1 MKTLLLAIQLVLIY
15 YANGYAQSNC
25 LEPIEHRKI
34 NYLLDNRE
42 WLIEQARLDSITLIE
57 YQEALNTSNQLLIQ
71 ARNEAT
77 NQEALKRIALDRSK
91 KLEDSFNKAEKRIK
105 RRERLI
111 WIASSVAV
119 VEGVF
124 LGIYFGT
131 R

>member
-77 NQEALKRIALDRSK
+77 NQEALKLIALDRSK

-105 RRERLI
+105 RRERVI
-111 WIASSVAV
+111 WITSTVSV
-119 VEGVF
+119 VESVF